1 MTGNLYIEK
10 LSEGQRAD
18 DLRQEEM
25 ARQDSELLE
34 ARKYNVG
41 DKVWYAY
48 YEHTQVQKPCP
59 VCFGNKEVTL
69 ILGNRDKVLLP
80 CDYCGHGFEP
90 ARGYVTKYE
99 YVAKAEIFFI
109 TRIQSETDKVG
120 EKRRYYS
127 GNSYAEVQDLF
138 DTEEQALVRCA
149 EKVRQQEIEQTT
161 RAYNIKANTLKSY
174 AWNAGYHL
182 SQARRHKKDAEYH
195 DKMAVLCEEKRRN

>member
-1 MTGNLYIEK
+1 MK
-10 LSEGQRAD
+10 LSATQKAD

-41 DKVWYAY
+41 DRVWYAY

-69 ILGNRDKVLLP
+69 ILGNGDKVLIP

-90 ARGYVTKYE
+90 PRGFIIEYE
-99 YVAKAEIFFI
+99 YVAKAELFVI
-109 TRIQSETDKVG
+109 TKIESEVDAVS
-120 EKRRYYS
+120 ENRRYYS
-127 GNSYAEVQDLF
+127 GNHYSGIEDLF

-149 EKVRQQEIEQTT
+149 ERIKQQELEETT
-161 RAYNIKANTLKSY
+161 NAYHLKKNHLKSY

-182 SQARRHKKDAEYH
+182 TRAKYYREQAEYH
-195 DKMAVLCEEKRRN
+195 DKKARLCKERTK